1 MEITFHI
8 FNNAPYCEMEA
19 IFVVKGVLHW
29 GTPQVERCYPRFT
42 HPLQRGV
49 GVIWG
54 AVTPF
59 FVCAA
64 VPIILRPL
72 NIKISHF

>member
-54 AVTPF
+54 VGGLSNNYRIVKDCYVRTRSA
-59 FVCAA
+59 
-64 VPIILRPL
+64 I
-72 NIKISHF
+72 